1 MASITEL
8 ANNRKIWRNLRDV
21 FPHPY
26 REEHARWFIEQ
37 VKNAQRET
45 SFAIDVEGNAVGV
58 ISVRLKED
66 IERANAELGY
76 WIGEPYW
83 GRGLMTEVVRAFSE
97 FALEDYSL
105 NRLEAWVF
113 AWNLGSARVLEKAGY
128 EFEGRMRRAAVKDG
142 EVVDRLIYGFVRG

>member
-1 MASITEL
+1 MKITLKNCLVRSLEDRDMASITEL

-83 GRGLMTEVVRAFSE
+83 GRGFATEATHVVIDAAFG
-97 FALEDYSL
+97 DTG
-105 NRLEAWVF
+105 V
-113 AWNLGSARVLEKAGY
+113 SAVMERIQKE
-128 EFEGRMRRAAVKDG
+128 R
-142 EVVDRLIYGFVRG
+142 